1 MNIQLRS
8 MRPEDV
14 EICGRICYEAFKGI
28 AERHNFRKDFPTLEM
43 AIWLMGSL
51 LENPGVFNVVAE
63 SEGRVIGS
71 NHLMELDAIAAVGPI
86 TVDPS
91 AQAKGAGRMLMQAVL
106 DHGKTHAGIRLL
118 QDSFNMASL
127 SLYASLGFDVRE
139 PLVLIEGALKGE
151 TPAGYEVRPIREEDY
166 DACAELCRS
175 VHGFDRLNELRHTP
189 PVPNPFV
196 ALRNGRLTAYITA
209 PQMWPLNHAVAE
221 TEEDMR
227 ALLTGAGNQC
237 TEPLSVI
244 LPTRH
249 ATLFRWCLKNGMK
262 VIKPMTLMS
271 MGEYHE
277 PRGCYLP
284 SVGY

>member
-1 MNIQLRS
+1 

>member
-1 MNIQLRS
+1 

-28 AERHNFRKDFPTLEM
+28 AEAHNFRKDFPSLEM

-139 PLVLIEGALKGE
+139 PLVLIEGTLKGE
-151 TPAGYEVRPIREEDY
+151 TPPGYEIRPIREEDY
-166 DACAELCRS
+166 DACAALCRS

-227 ALLTGAGNQC
+227 ALLIGAGNQC
-237 TEPLSVI
+237 AEPLSVI
-244 LPTRH
+244 LPTRQ

-271 MGEYHE
+271 MGEYNE

>member
-175 VHGFDRLNELRHTP
+175 VHGFDRLYELRHTP